1 MSEHDGAASLVRS
14 DALLA
19 ILSDEE
25 ARFRGMQKIMEQD
38 GQADTAMQMRYIAAG
53 IEHARIRV
61 EHMIANSVL
70 GGFDPSN
77 SGKQ

>member
-38 GQADTAMQMRYIAAG
+38 GQADTDSI
-53 IEHARIRV
+53 
-61 EHMIANSVL
+61 
-70 GGFDPSN
+70 
-77 SGKQ
+77 